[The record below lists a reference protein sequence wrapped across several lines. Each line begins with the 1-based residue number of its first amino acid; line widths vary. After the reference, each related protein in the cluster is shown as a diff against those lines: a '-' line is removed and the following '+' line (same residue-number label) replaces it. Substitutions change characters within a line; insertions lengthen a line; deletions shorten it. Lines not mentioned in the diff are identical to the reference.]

1 MTLNMRGVAE
11 ERISKIEIVILDK
24 KSDKAKRKKDDK
36 SVNKKNIEEAK
47 LRGRKGKGKMK
58 GINKR
63 EREGT
68 EK

>member
-1 MTLNMRGVAE
+1 MTLNMRGAAE
-11 ERISKIEIVILDK
+11 ERISKIEIVILNK

-47 LRGRKGKGKMK
+47 LRGRRGKGKMK

>member
-1 MTLNMRGVAE
+1 M
-11 ERISKIEIVILDK
+11 ILDK

-47 LRGRKGKGKMK
+47 LRGRKGRGKMK

>member
-1 MTLNMRGVAE
+1 MTLNMRGAAE
-11 ERISKIEIVILDK
+11 ERISKIEIMILDK

-47 LRGRKGKGKMK
+47 LRGRRGRGKMK

>member
-1 MTLNMRGVAE
+1 MTLNMKGAAE
-11 ERISKIEIVILDK
+11 ERISKIEIMILDK

-47 LRGRKGKGKMK
+47 LRGRRGRGKMK